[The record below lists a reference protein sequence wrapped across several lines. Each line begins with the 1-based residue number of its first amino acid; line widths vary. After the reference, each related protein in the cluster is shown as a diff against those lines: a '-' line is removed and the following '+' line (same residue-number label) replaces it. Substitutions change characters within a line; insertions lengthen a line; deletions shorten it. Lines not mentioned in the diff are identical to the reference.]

1 MSEVNGKDFL
11 LKTVNLEDSE
21 VVSFLVP
28 ANYLRKGGILSD
40 GWITSRISY
49 VLAMKMEVGEA
60 FSLLFFPTRRL
71 SL

>member
-40 GWITSRISY
+40 GWITSRIS
-49 VLAMKMEVGEA
+49 
-60 FSLLFFPTRRL
+60 
-71 SL
+71 